1 MAYAT
6 TSDLKSYLG
15 ITSSGD
21 DGLLGDCLERAQALI
36 EAATNRM
43 FEADEDSTRSFDAVA
58 DVVGAVL
65 YLDEDL
71 AAITS
76 ITNGD
81 TAATVVTGAEYVPE
95 PRNQTPYYA
104 VRLLNSAGLS
114 WDYVDDPENAI
125 TISGKWAYSLS
136 APADIVQATIR
147 LAAFLYRQKES
158 NADVD
163 RALQL
168 PDGSLVLP
176 SGLPRDVMAIIARY
190 RKVK

>member
-6 TSDLKSYLG
+6 VSDLKSYLG

-21 DGLLGDCLERAQALI
+21 DGLLSDCLERAQTLI
-36 EAATNRM
+36 ETATNRL
-43 FEADEDSTRSFDAVA
+43 FEAAEDTERYFDAVA

-71 AAITS
+71 AAIAS

-81 TAATVVTGAEYVPE
+81 SAATVITSAEYVPE

-104 VRLLNSAGLS
+104 IRLMNSAGLS

-125 TISGKWAYSLS
+125 TVNGKWAYSES
-136 APADIVQATIR
+136 APADIVQATVR

-163 RALQL
+163 RTVQL
-168 PDGSLVLP
+168 PDGSMVLP
-176 SGLPRDVMAIIARY
+176 SGLPRDVLAIISRY